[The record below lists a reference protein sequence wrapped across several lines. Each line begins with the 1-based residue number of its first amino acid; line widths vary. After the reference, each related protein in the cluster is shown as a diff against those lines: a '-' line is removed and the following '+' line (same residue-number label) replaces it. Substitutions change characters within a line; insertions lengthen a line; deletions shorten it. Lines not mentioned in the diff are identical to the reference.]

1 MKQSSIRLFC
11 MFAVIIAAGS
21 ASGKDTIVIRNQ
33 THQGI
38 FEGYENG
45 NFIFRTSGGETLR
58 ETRSMVREL
67 SLDPPRNADVT
78 MSRGRTSETRKVQGY
93 RAMRFVFM
101 EGEKE
106 QTDFATAI
114 DEIRMQRP
122 ATAAAGAGAP
132 SSGPA
137 AIPAINLAGV
147 EDNPD
152 LTPEQRSAVDTYKQA
167 RTRYDEFLA
176 ESSALVS
183 EMDRSQGRRR
193 DELLNILRR
202 RRDEEMPIRNAL
214 QEATNRLL
222 AAFPQS
228 D

>member
-1 MKQSSIRLFC
+1 MKPITIRVFCIFAVGILSSI
-11 MFAVIIAAGS
+11 AG
-21 ASGKDTIVIRNQ
+21 GKDTIVIRNQ

-38 FEGYENG
+38 FEAYENG

-58 ETRSMVREL
+58 ETRSMVRDL
-67 SLDPPRNADVT
+67 TLDPPRNANVT
-78 MSRGRTSETRKVQGY
+78 MSRSRTSETRKVQGY
-93 RAMRFVFM
+93 RAMRFVFVD
-101 EGEKE
+101 GDKE

-122 ATAAAGAGAP
+122 ATAGAAAGAP
-132 SSGPA
+132 SGPA
-137 AIPAINLAGV
+137 AVPTINLAGV

-152 LTPEQRSAVDTYKQA
+152 LTPEQRAAVDHYKQA
-167 RTRYDEFLA
+167 RARYDEFLA
-176 ESSALVS
+176 ESSALVA

-222 AAFPQS
+222 AAFPQTE
-228 D
+228 